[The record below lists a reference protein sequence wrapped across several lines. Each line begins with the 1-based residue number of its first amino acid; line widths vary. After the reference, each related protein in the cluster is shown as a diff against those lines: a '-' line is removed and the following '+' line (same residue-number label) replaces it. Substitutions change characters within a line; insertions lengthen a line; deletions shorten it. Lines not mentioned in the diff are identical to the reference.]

1 MIRGLGMVLLK
12 FILNDSFLAPRL
24 GEVFVVCPWSCTRPF
39 GGWGVKQLSADKPDS
54 VEGYHLSGPNIT
66 AGI

>member
-1 MIRGLGMVLLK
+1 MVLLK

-24 GEVFVVCPWSCTRPF
+24 GEVDTNFLELGFVVCPWSLYSPF
-39 GGWGVKQLSADKPDS
+39 RVKQLSADKPDS